1 MGEFGTLSQKEAYT
15 VSQVTG
21 YIKNIFEK
29 DMLLNRV
36 SIKGE
41 VSNCK
46 YHTSGH
52 IYFTLKDG
60 TSQIA
65 CVMFA
70 GARAGLTFRM
80 REGDGVI
87 ASGSIRVFERDG
99 KYQLYA
105 QKIVLDGV
113 GQLYER
119 LEKMKVKLR
128 DAGYFDAEHKKP
140 LPPFP
145 KKIGVVT
152 AGTGAALHDI
162 CNIARRR
169 NPYIQLYLAAAK
181 VQGFGAA
188 ESVVRGIKKL
198 DRSGVDLIIV
208 ARGGGSIEDLWAFNE
223 EIVVRAVYAC
233 VAPVVSGVGHETDIT
248 LVDYVADLRAP
259 TPSAA
264 AELAVY
270 EIAALD
276 NFLASCHER
285 LARAMSGAVQGYRE
299 AVGERAKRLALENPA
314 RGLAQKKEGLNSRK
328 ERLERRMEEIVKWE
342 RARLFNV
349 ADRLRKGIL
358 TAVDKKRERLKIAAA
373 RLEGVSPLARFAQGY
388 SYVSSD
394 GKGVVSVKDVKK
406 GGELIVTVR
415 DGDILAKV
423 TGTKPVQK
431 EKKEGGK
438 EKQEVTDGGKE
449 EAGKRCGSGTKT
461 ADT

>member
-198 DRSGVDLIIV
+198 DRYG
-208 ARGGGSIEDLWAFNE
+208 
-223 EIVVRAVYAC
+223 
-233 VAPVVSGVGHETDIT
+233 
-248 LVDYVADLRAP
+248 
-259 TPSAA
+259 
-264 AELAVY
+264 
-270 EIAALD
+270 
-276 NFLASCHER
+276 
-285 LARAMSGAVQGYRE
+285 
-299 AVGERAKRLALENPA
+299 
-314 RGLAQKKEGLNSRK
+314 
-328 ERLERRMEEIVKWE
+328 
-342 RARLFNV
+342 
-349 ADRLRKGIL
+349 
-358 TAVDKKRERLKIAAA
+358 
-373 RLEGVSPLARFAQGY
+373 
-388 SYVSSD
+388 
-394 GKGVVSVKDVKK
+394 
-406 GGELIVTVR
+406 
-415 DGDILAKV
+415 
-423 TGTKPVQK
+423 
-431 EKKEGGK
+431 
-438 EKQEVTDGGKE
+438 
-449 EAGKRCGSGTKT
+449 
-461 ADT
+461 

>member
-1 MGEFGTLSQKEAYT
+1 MGEFSAVSQKEAYT

-70 GARAGLTFRM
+70 GARAGLNFRM

-87 ASGSIRVFERDG
+87 ASGSIRVYERDG

-105 QKIVLDGV
+105 QRIVLDGV

-119 LEKMKVKLR
+119 LEQLKGKLR
-128 DAGYFDAEHKKP
+128 EAGYFDMEHKKP
-140 LPPFP
+140 LPVFP

-152 AGTGAALHDI
+152 AGTGAALQDI

-169 NPYIQLYLAAAK
+169 NPFIQLVLAPAQ

-188 ESVVRGIKKL
+188 ESVARGIKRL
-198 DRSGVDLIIV
+198 DRYGVDLIIV

-223 EIVVRAVYAC
+223 EIVVRAAYAC
-233 VAPVVSGVGHETDIT
+233 VAPIVSGVGHETDVT
-248 LVDYVADLRAP
+248 LIDYVADLRAP

-264 AELAVY
+264 AELAVF

-276 NFLASCHER
+276 GKLAGCHER
-285 LARAMSGAVQGYRE
+285 LTRAMFGVIRGYRE
-299 AVGERAKRLALENPA
+299 AALAKADRLALENPR
-314 RGLAQKKEGLNSRK
+314 RGLAQKKESLAYRK
-328 ERLERRMEEIVKWE
+328 ERLKCRMDGIVKERRG
-342 RARLFNV
+342 RLAGV
-349 ADRLRKGIL
+349 PESLLRTVRG
-358 TAVDKKRERLKIAAA
+358 AVEKKRQRLKIAAA
-373 RLEGVSPLARFAQGY
+373 RLEGVSPLARFAKGY
-388 SYVSSD
+388 SYVSSEE
-394 GKGVVSVKDVKK
+394 KGVVSVNDVKK
-406 GGELIVTVR
+406 GGELVVTVR
-415 DGDILAKV
+415 DGEIFAKV
-423 TGTKPVQK
+423 TGIKP
-431 EKKEGGK
+431 GGYI
-438 EKQEVTDGGKE
+438 KE
-449 EAGKRCGSGTKT
+449 EEDNKLLRN
-461 ADT
+461 